1 MTMETMQPTLKRG
14 RDVWDRVNMPK
25 AEFLKRVEKI
35 REQMRQRGIDVL
47 LLYASS
53 GNEYGDPCYIS
64 NYIMKMPQG
73 AVVAIT
79 RAGDV
84 TLICEGFARDLPALK
99 SITWVEDV
107 RSCDDV
113 SQRTVA
119 FLKEKNLIP
128 STLGLVGLEQSMP
141 HGQFQFFSESTK
153 ACKIVP
159 ADDMIR
165 TMRMIK
171 SQREADQV
179 RRSSRLV
186 SRMFERI
193 AHGSFSQVNEK
204 KLEAMIGREA
214 YMEGAEDVRVLIAK
228 PREGRWAFRPLE
240 DVLLCDNHPIVIYL
254 AVELERYWAEGIR
267 TFLFKDSAFIKPDTE
282 PVNSL
287 YNQIIGS
294 MTPGK
299 RVSQFYRGTLD
310 KIKANSMD
318 VILEYGLGQGIGLS
332 LQEPPFLS
340 EEDATQ
346 LQEGMCL
353 TFRLA
358 FNNRELGAIMM
369 GDSIHLSKS
378 GPEVLTR
385 E

>member
-1 MTMETMQPTLKRG
+1 METMQPTLKRG

-35 REQMRQRGIDVL
+35 REQMRERGIDVL
-47 LLYASS
+47 LLYGNS

-64 NYIMKMPQG
+64 NYVMKMSQG

-79 RAGDV
+79 RAGEV

-99 SITWVEDV
+99 SITWGEDV

-113 SQRTVA
+113 SQRTVS
-119 FLKEKNLIP
+119 FLKEKDLIP
-128 STLGLVGLEQSMP
+128 STLGLIGLEQSMP

-153 ACKIVP
+153 TCKIVP

-186 SRMFERI
+186 SRMFDRI
-193 AHGSFSQVNEK
+193 AHGSFSEVNEK
-204 KLEAMIGREA
+204 KLEAIIGREA
-214 YMEGAEDVRVLIAK
+214 YMEGAEDVRALIAK
-228 PREGRWAFRPLE
+228 PREERWAFRPFE
-240 DVLLCDNHPIVIYL
+240 DVPLCDNHPIIIYL
-254 AVELERYWAEGIR
+254 AVELERYWAEGIK
-267 TFLFKDSAFIKPDTE
+267 TYLFKDNAFVKPDTE

-287 YNQIIGS
+287 YNQSIGS

-299 RVSQFYRGTLD
+299 GISQFYGETLN

-318 VILEYGLGQGIGLS
+318 VVLEYGLGQGIGLS
-332 LQEPPFLS
+332 LQEPPLLTD
-340 EEDATQ
+340 EDPTQ

-358 FNNRELGAIMM
+358 IKNRELGAVMI
-369 GDSIHLSKS
+369 GDTIHLSKS
-378 GPEVLTR
+378 GPGVLTR

>member
-1 MTMETMQPTLKRG
+1 METMQPTLKRG
-14 RDVWDRVNMPK
+14 RDVWDRINMPRV
-25 AEFLKRVEKI
+25 EFLERVEKI
-35 REQMRQRGIDVL
+35 REHMQERGMDVL
-47 LLYASS
+47 LVYATG

-64 NYIMKMPQG
+64 NYIMKMSQG
-73 AVVAIT
+73 TAVAIT

-84 TLICEGFARDLPALK
+84 TLICEGFARDTPALK

-119 FLKEKNLIP
+119 YLKEKNLIP

-141 HGQFQFFSESTK
+141 HGQYQFFSESTRG
-153 ACKIVP
+153 CKIVL

-171 SQREADQV
+171 SQREADQI
-179 RRSSRLV
+179 RRSSRLAARV
-186 SRMFERI
+186 FEQISR
-193 AHGSFSQVNEK
+193 GSFQHVNEK
-204 KLEAMIGREA
+204 KLEAKISRET

-228 PREGRWAFRPLE
+228 PTEERWAFRPLE
-240 DVLLCDNHPIVIYL
+240 DVPLCDNHPIIIYL

-267 TFLFKDSAFIKPDTE
+267 TYLFKDNAFTQPAVE
-282 PVNSL
+282 SVNSL
-287 YNQIIGS
+287 YNRIIGS
-294 MTPGK
+294 VTPGK
-299 RVSQFYRGTLD
+299 KVSQFYRDALD
-310 KIKANSMD
+310 RIKANSMD

-332 LQEPPFLS
+332 LQEPPFLTA
-340 EEDATQ
+340 EDPAQ
-346 LQEGMCL
+346 LQEGMCM

-358 FNNRELGAIMM
+358 LKNRELGAIMI
-369 GDSIHLSKS
+369 GDTVHLSKG